1 MKPLR
6 KLSAL
11 FRRKKLDAEMAEELR
26 GHLELQTERNLA
38 DGLSPE
44 EARYAARRQ
53 FGGVEQVKEQARAQ
67 RGLVWLE
74 NVLRDSAVTFF
85 APTDFSVQ
93 KVMNIINGSRH
104 EAFKDSLKLAE
115 VPADVW
121 KRYLSR
127 YIFRDKYMLK
137 DVPRFMLSQLDLY
150 PGMNMESWQGYVMN
164 LGVIFSDYNGT
175 RDVGPRQLIL
185 MDVGSLEHPN
195 NIIALVASS
204 DMQTA
209 NGVVH
214 VLNSDHTL
222 GFNAN
227 DFVRLVNEYL
237 K

>member
-1 MKPLR
+1 MISNKILPGKKGGAALLLLMLVTVFSACKKDYYNDSGLQQGHYAGSSFEYLQSKPYFFDTLVTVI
-6 KLSAL
+6 
-11 FRRKKLDAEMAEELR
+11 
-26 GHLELQTERNLA
+26 QLA
-38 DGLSPE
+38 G
-44 EARYAARRQ
+44 
-53 FGGVEQVKEQARAQ
+53 
-67 RGLVWLE
+67 LE

-104 EAFKDSLKLAE
+104 EAFKDSLKLSE
-115 VPADVW
+115 VPGDVW